1 MATPEKEMRSRIVD
15 SLEKGFESL
24 MDCQSS
30 YQHTK
35 GLQHEITEE
44 MKFSREVN
52 PQRNRQKLSRTLAV
66 YGRPD
71 RLQVARRQRYNLLN
85 PNDHWKA

>member
-44 MKFSREVN
+44 LKFSRQVFQTIKE
-52 PQRNRQKLSRTLAV
+52 
-66 YGRPD
+66 PD
-71 RLQVARRQRYNLLN
+71 RSFPEHLQFTGDQIDYRL
-85 PNDHWKA
+85 PGDNDTTS